1 MGLFSGK
8 KKKTGRAKRTEPR
21 LFADDD
27 EGFTAPARQKKPK
40 PRRSWL
46 WRLFGFL
53 FVVGFWSAVAGTIAF
68 TFIWFSLDQRGL
80 LQIPKR
86 EPGIMVLASNGTA
99 LAEEGSFFGDAAK
112 INQLPD
118 YVPNAVIAI
127 EDHRFRQ
134 HHGIDPVGLAR
145 AMSRNVMAG
154 HFVQGGST
162 LTQQLAKNLFL
173 TQEKTLT
180 RKAQEAVLAIWLESK
195 FTKDEILQLYLN
207 RVYFGEGATGIE
219 QAAHTYFNKSA
230 AELSI
235 MEAARLAAC
244 LKAPTNYNP
253 VNHPD
258 ESTARAK
265 LVLQA
270 MLDQGFISDDDASN
284 AASQTTGVVTGDY
297 LPPRQYA
304 VDWIDAQLP
313 QLVKNYDQ
321 SIVVETTI
329 DPAMQA
335 NAENALRSRLQQN
348 GKKLGVSQG
357 AMVVLDN
364 SGAVVAL
371 LGGRSYEKS
380 QYNRALKAQ
389 RQPGSAFKAF
399 VYLTAIEHGYHPS
412 SVEVDEPVKFG
423 NWSPENYKHKY
434 LGEVSL
440 EQAFAQSINTISA
453 KLTMAVT
460 PTAVAETAQRLG
472 IASPLGH
479 DASLA
484 LGTSEV
490 NPLELTAA
498 FVPFANGGNAVAP
511 YVVKRI
517 TTRDGKLLYQRTGD
531 GLGQV
536 VSGPVLGEMNQLFR
550 AVVRQGTGTKAQF
563 GNWDI
568 GGKTG
573 TSQDYRDAWFV
584 GFTPYLTAGV
594 WLGNDDNTPTKQ
606 VTGGSLPAMIWRDVM
621 EPAHRGLNWMPL
633 PGQSEQQQQPDA
645 NTVAMGVDQNGEGN
659 QPDVS
664 AAPPPPAPERPKNLF
679 DLLFG
684 SKKPQRQSQ
693 NTGIY

>member
-1 MGLFSGK
+1 M
-8 KKKTGRAKRTEPR
+8 
-21 LFADDD
+21 
-27 EGFTAPARQKKPK
+27 
-40 PRRSWL
+40 
-46 WRLFGFL
+46 
-53 FVVGFWSAVAGTIAF
+53 
-68 TFIWFSLDQRGL
+68 
-80 LQIPKR
+80 
-86 EPGIMVLASNGTA
+86 
-99 LAEEGSFFGDAAK
+99 
-112 INQLPD
+112 
-118 YVPNAVIAI
+118 
-127 EDHRFRQ
+127 
-134 HHGIDPVGLAR
+134 
-145 AMSRNVMAG
+145 
-154 HFVQGGST
+154 
-162 LTQQLAKNLFL
+162 
-173 TQEKTLT
+173 
-180 RKAQEAVLAIWLESK
+180 
-195 FTKDEILQLYLN
+195 
-207 RVYFGEGATGIE
+207 
-219 QAAHTYFNKSA
+219 
-230 AELSI
+230 
-235 MEAARLAAC
+235 
-244 LKAPTNYNP
+244 
-253 VNHPD
+253 
-258 ESTARAK
+258 
-265 LVLQA
+265 
-270 MLDQGFISDDDASN
+270 
-284 AASQTTGVVTGDY
+284 VTGDY

-329 DPAMQA
+329 DPTVQA
-335 NAENALRSRLQQN
+335 NAENALRTRLQQN

-357 AMVVLDN
+357 AMVVMDN
-364 SGAVVAL
+364 SGAVLAMV
-371 LGGRSYEKS
+371 GGKSYEKS

-399 VYLTAIEHGYHPS
+399 VYLTAMEHGYHPS

-460 PTAVAETAQRLG
+460 PTAVVETAQRLG
-472 IASPLGH
+472 ISSPLGH

-498 FVPFANGGNAVAP
+498 FVPFANGGSAVAP

-517 TTRDGKLLYQRTGD
+517 TTRDGKLLYERKGD

-621 EPAHRGLNWMPL
+621 EPAHKGLNWVPL
-633 PGQSEQQQQPDA
+633 PGQPEQQQQPDA
-645 NTVAMGVDQNGEGN
+645 NAVAMGVDQNGEGN
-659 QPDVS
+659 QPDV
-664 AAPPPPAPERPKNLF
+664 AVAPPPLASEKPRNLF

-684 SKKPQRQSQ
+684 GNKVQRQSQ